1 MTAPRLGKHQLR
13 LLITLASPGT
23 RMVVADAVSAS
34 LERVGLV
41 KAHSP
46 AAPAKPPAK
55 AIPAGMVGITPAG
68 LRRLAD
74 ELEAGRLDQFFKFPA
89 KGTRPEPQRSAT
101 RKVEKIVPRRR
112 ET

>member
-1 MTAPRLGKHQLR
+1 MARLGKQQMR

-23 RMVVADAVSAS
+23 LLVIADARSES
-34 LERVGLV
+34 LERLGLV

-46 AAPAKPPAK
+46 AVPAKPPAK

-74 ELEAGRLDQFFKFPA
+74 EMEAGRLEQFIK
-89 KGTRPEPQRSAT
+89 RPTKAGG
-101 RKVEKIVPRRR
+101 
-112 ET
+112 